1 MDNDREA
8 DRGGSGAGDGGH
20 RRADAPSADAPNP
33 IPGTV
38 AAGDRTGRDPRWT
51 IARRELASL
60 RSEKTILLALVIQ
73 LFVAAFSSF
82 LVVGLVSLYDPGAA
96 AGYSVET
103 AVAGDDTGDLAL
115 ALERTDGMEPR
126 RYPTRQAAADA
137 FADGR
142 VDAAMLATATE
153 RGTVEV
159 RVLVPEGS
167 VGTTLVVVRAREA
180 LRAFERLERDQ
191 RSASLSAETLAL
203 PPQAGS
209 SPYFGFT
216 YTVLVPLLLFLPVFI
231 AGSVTV
237 DSLTEELERGTLEL
251 LRVAPVTMT
260 NIVEGKLLAAAGLA
274 PVQAALWLA
283 LLSVNGTAIAPAPSA
298 LVTAAGVVGLLGLTA
313 GLAALVTALGAALA
327 LTAPDRRAAQTV
339 YSLGVL
345 GLFGAAALSPAN
357 PANVAAKLAVGSADP
372 ASYLVVVAVLV
383 AGGVAVWVARAG
395 VARYG
400 PA

>member
-1 MDNDREA
+1 MVNDREGA
-8 DRGGSGAGDGGH
+8 SGENSPEDT
-20 RRADAPSADAPNP
+20 PNP
-33 IPGTV
+33 IPGTI
-38 AAGDRTGRDPRWT
+38 AAEGRANRDPRWT
-51 IARRELASL
+51 IAKRELASL
-60 RSEKTILLALVIQ
+60 RSEKTILLALLIQ

-103 AVAGDDTGDLAL
+103 AVAGDDAGDLA
-115 ALERTDGMEPR
+115 AAVGGTDGMDARP
-126 RYPTRQAAADA
+126 YPTRQAAAGA

-153 RGTVEV
+153 RGTLEV
-159 RVLVPEGS
+159 RVLVPDGN
-167 VGTTLVVVRAREA
+167 VGATLVVVRAREA

-191 RSASLSAETLAL
+191 RSASLSAETLEL
-203 PPQAGS
+203 PPRAGS

-260 NIVEGKLLAAAGLA
+260 DIVEGKLLAAAGLA
-274 PVQAALWLA
+274 PIQAALWLA
-283 LLSVNGTAIAPAPSA
+283 LLSANGTAIAPAPTA
-298 LVTAAGVVGLLGLTA
+298 LATIVGVVGLLGLTA

-345 GLFGAAALSPAN
+345 GLFGAAALSPVN

-372 ASYLVVVAVLV
+372 AAYFSVAAVAV
-383 AGGVAVWVARAG
+383 AGGVAVAVAREG
-395 VARYG
+395 VKRYG

>member
-1 MDNDREA
+1 M
-8 DRGGSGAGDGGH
+8 
-20 RRADAPSADAPNP
+20 
-33 IPGTV
+33 
-38 AAGDRTGRDPRWT
+38 
-51 IARRELASL
+51 ARRELASL
-60 RSEKTILLALVIQ
+60 RSEKTIVLALLIQ

-82 LVVGLVSLYDPGAA
+82 LVVGLVSLYDPGDA
-96 AGYSVET
+96 AGYAVET
-103 AVAGDDTGDLAL
+103 AVAGDDAGDLAR
-115 ALERTDGMEPR
+115 AVGETDGMDGR
-126 RYPTRQAAADA
+126 LYASRQAAVDA
-137 FADGR
+137 FSDGE
-142 VDAAMLATATE
+142 VDAALLSTATE
-153 RGTVEV
+153 RGTLEV
-159 RVLVPEGS
+159 RVLVPDGT

-191 RSASLSAETLAL
+191 RSASLESETLEL
-203 PPQAGS
+203 PPRVGS

-260 NIVEGKLLAAAGLA
+260 DIVEGKLLAAAGLA

-283 LLSVNGTAIAPAPSA
+283 LLSLNGTAIAPGPSA
-298 LVTAAGVVGLLGLTA
+298 LATVTGVLALLALTV

-327 LTAPDRRAAQTV
+327 LLAPDRRAAQTL

-345 GLFGAAALSPAN
+345 GLFGLAVLSPAN
-357 PANVAAKLAVGSADP
+357 PANVAARLAVGSAD
-372 ASYLVVVAVLV
+372 AGSYAAAGVVLALGAVAV
-383 AGGVAVWVARAG
+383 AVARAG

>member
-1 MDNDREA
+1 M
-8 DRGGSGAGDGGH
+8 
-20 RRADAPSADAPNP
+20 
-33 IPGTV
+33 PGTV
-38 AAGDRTGRDPRWT
+38 AAGDRAGRDPRWT

-60 RSEKTILLALVIQ
+60 RSEKTIVLALLIQ

-96 AGYSVET
+96 ADYSVDT
-103 AVAGDDTGDLAL
+103 AVAGDDAGDLLRAVG
-115 ALERTDGMEPR
+115 ETDGMDAE
-126 RYPTRQAAADA
+126 RYPTRQAAAEA

-142 VDAAMLATATE
+142 ADAALLSTATE
-153 RGTVEV
+153 RGTLEV
-159 RVLVPEGS
+159 RVLVPDGN

-191 RSASLSAETLAL
+191 RSASLSAEVLEL
-203 PPQAGS
+203 PPRAGS

-260 NIVEGKLLAAAGLA
+260 DIVEGKLLAAAGLA

-283 LLSVNGTAIAPAPSA
+283 LLSANGTAIAPSPTAIGT
-298 LVTAAGVVGLLGLTA
+298 VTGVVGLLALTA
-313 GLAALVTALGAALA
+313 GLAAMVTALGAALA

-372 ASYLVVVAVLV
+372 ASSLAVVALVV
-383 AGGVAVWVARAG
+383 AGGIAVAVARAG

>member
-1 MDNDREA
+1 ME
-8 DRGGSGAGDGGH
+8 GAPEG
-20 RRADAPSADAPNP
+20 APNP

-38 AAGDRTGRDPRWT
+38 AAGDRAGRDPRWT
-51 IARRELASL
+51 IAKRELASL
-60 RSEKTILLALVIQ
+60 RSEKTILLALLIQ

-96 AGYSVET
+96 GGYSVET
-103 AVAGDDTGDLAL
+103 AIAGDDAGDLA
-115 ALERTDGMEPR
+115 AAVAGTDGMEAR
-126 RYPTRQAAADA
+126 RYPTRGAAVDA
-137 FADGR
+137 FSEGR
-142 VDAAMLATATE
+142 VDVALLSTATE
-153 RGTVEV
+153 RDTLEV
-159 RVLVPEGS
+159 RVLVPDGN

-191 RSASLSAETLAL
+191 RSASLTAETLEL
-203 PPQAGS
+203 PPRAGS

-260 NIVEGKLLAAAGLA
+260 DIVEGKLLAAAGLA
-274 PVQAALWLA
+274 PIQAALWLA
-283 LLSVNGTAIAPAPSA
+283 LLSFNGTAIAPSPSA
-298 LVTAAGVVGLLGLTA
+298 LGTVAGVAGLLGLTA

-327 LTAPDRRAAQTV
+327 LVAPDRRAAQTV

-372 ASYLVVVAVLV
+372 ASFLAVAAVVVT
-383 AGGVAVWVARAG
+383 GGVAVAVARVG

-400 PA
+400 PT

>member
-1 MDNDREA
+1 M
-8 DRGGSGAGDGGH
+8 
-20 RRADAPSADAPNP
+20 
-33 IPGTV
+33 
-38 AAGDRTGRDPRWT
+38 T

-60 RSEKTILLALVIQ
+60 RSEKTIVLALLIQ

-103 AVAGDDTGDLAL
+103 AVAGDDAGDLL
-115 ALERTDGMEPR
+115 AAVGETDGMEGE
-126 RYPTRQAAADA
+126 RYPSKQAAVDA

-142 VDAAMLATATE
+142 ADAALLSTATE
-153 RGTVEV
+153 RGTLEV
-159 RVLVPEGS
+159 RVLVPDGN

-191 RSASLSAETLAL
+191 RSASLSAETLRL
-203 PPQAGS
+203 PPRAAS

-260 NIVEGKLLAAAGLA
+260 DIVEGKLLAAGGLA
-274 PVQAALWLA
+274 PAQAALWLA
-283 LLSVNGTAIAPAPSA
+283 LLSLNGTAIAPGPGA
-298 LVTAAGVVGLLGLTA
+298 LATAAGVLALLALTA

-327 LTAPDRRAAQTV
+327 LVAPDRRAAQTV

-372 ASYLVVVAVLV
+372 GTYVSVVAV
-383 AGGVAVWVARAG
+383 AGLGAVAVALARVG
-395 VARYG
+395 VARHG

>member
-1 MDNDREA
+1 M
-8 DRGGSGAGDGGH
+8 
-20 RRADAPSADAPNP
+20 
-33 IPGTV
+33 PGTV
-38 AAGDRTGRDPRWT
+38 AASDRTGRDPRWT
-51 IARRELASL
+51 IAKRELASL
-60 RSEKTILLALVIQ
+60 RAEKTIVLALLIQ

-82 LVVGLVSLYDPGAA
+82 LVVGLVSLYDPGSA

-103 AVAGDDTGDLAL
+103 AVAGDDAGDLAR
-115 ALERTDGMEPR
+115 AVGSTDGMAAR
-126 RYPTRQAAADA
+126 LYGDRQAAADA

-142 VDAAMLATATE
+142 VDAAMLAT
-153 RGTVEV
+153 GTTDGRLEV
-159 RVLVPEGS
+159 RVLVPDS
-167 VGTTLVVVRAREA
+167 NVATTLVVVRAREA

-191 RSASLSAETLAL
+191 RSASLTAETLEL
-203 PPQAGS
+203 PPGAGA

-260 NIVEGKLLAAAGLA
+260 DIVEGKLLAAAGLA
-274 PVQAALWLA
+274 PVQAALWLG
-283 LLSVNGTAIAPAPSA
+283 LLSLNGTAIAPGPGTLAT
-298 LVTAAGVVGLLGLTA
+298 VAGVLALLGLTA

-345 GLFGAAALSPAN
+345 GLFGLAALSPAN
-357 PANVAAKLAVGSADP
+357 PANVAAKLAVGSPDP
-372 ASYLVVVAVLV
+372 ASYLAVVVVVAL
-383 AGGVAVWVARAG
+383 GTVAVAAARVG
-395 VARYG
+395 VTRYG

>member
-1 MDNDREA
+1 M
-8 DRGGSGAGDGGH
+8 
-20 RRADAPSADAPNP
+20 
-33 IPGTV
+33 PGTV

-51 IARRELASL
+51 IAKRELASL
-60 RSEKTILLALVIQ
+60 RAEKTIVLALLIQ

-82 LVVGLVSLYDPGAA
+82 LVVGLVSLYDPGSA

-103 AVAGDDTGDLAL
+103 AVAGDDAGDLAR
-115 ALERTDGMEPR
+115 AVDRTDGMDAR
-126 RYPTRQAAADA
+126 LFGSRQAAADA

-142 VDAAMLATATE
+142 VDAAMLAT
-153 RGTVEV
+153 GTTQGRVEV
-159 RVLVPEGS
+159 RVLVPDS
-167 VGTTLVVVRAREA
+167 NVATTLVVVRAREA

-191 RSASLSAETLAL
+191 RSASLTAETLAL
-203 PPQAGS
+203 PPSAGA

-260 NIVEGKLLAAAGLA
+260 DIVEGKLLAAAGLA
-274 PVQAALWLA
+274 PVQAALWLG
-283 LLSVNGTAIAPAPSA
+283 LLSVNGTAIAPGGGPLA
-298 LVTAAGVVGLLGLTA
+298 TAVGVLALLGLTA

-345 GLFGAAALSPAN
+345 GLFGLAALSPVN
-357 PANVAAKLAVGSADP
+357 PANVAARLAVGNPDATSFLAVG
-372 ASYLVVVAVLV
+372 VVVVLG
-383 AGGVAVWVARAG
+383 AVAVAAARVG

>member
-1 MDNDREA
+1 MA
-8 DRGGSGAGDGGH
+8 K
-20 RRADAPSADAPNP
+20 
-33 IPGTV
+33 
-38 AAGDRTGRDPRWT
+38 
-51 IARRELASL
+51 RELASL
-60 RSEKTILLALVIQ
+60 RAEKTIVLALLIQ

-82 LVVGLVSLYDPGAA
+82 LVVGLVSLYDPGGAA
-96 AGYSVET
+96 AYSVDT
-103 AVAGDDTGDLAL
+103 AVAGDDASDLVTAI
-115 ALERTDGMEPR
+115 ERTDGMNAREFPS
-126 RYPTRQAAADA
+126 RQAAVDA
-137 FADGR
+137 FSAGR

-159 RVLVPEGS
+159 RVLVPDGN

-191 RSASLSAETLAL
+191 RSASLTTETLQL
-203 PPQAGS
+203 PPQASS

-260 NIVEGKLLAAAGLA
+260 DIVEGKLLAAAGLA
-274 PVQAALWLA
+274 PIQAALWLA
-283 LLSVNGTAIAPAPSA
+283 LLSANGTVIAPGPDTLST
-298 LVTAAGVVGLLGLTA
+298 VVGVLGLLGLTT

-345 GLFGAAALSPAN
+345 GLFGAAALSPVN
-357 PANVAAKLAVGSADP
+357 PANVAAKLAVGSADA
-372 ASYLVVVAVLV
+372 ASYLAVVVVCLLGGTAVALARV
-383 AGGVAVWVARAG
+383 GVE
-395 VARYG
+395 RYG
-400 PA
+400 PG